1 MLLIK
6 CLLFSFQFFAFNCIY
21 QCTYAYAQSFI
32 VVFSSADI
40 NRATF
45 TNQELLAEAARVT
58 QLVNNDQFADHANA
72 NNVAKKYNKY

>member
-1 MLLIK
+1 MHMLRV
-6 CLLFSFQFFAFNCIY
+6 LLFEFATWVGNM
-21 QCTYAYAQSFI
+21 SFI
-32 VVFSSADI
+32 FVFSSADI